1 MRRLASL
8 TFKQLRAL
16 EAVERTGSIARASEE
31 LGLSAPAVHSQLKAL
46 DETFGCAMLSRAGSG
61 KFRVTAEGRALL
73 DAHLRA
79 DAGFRLALR
88 RIDSL
93 QKGMAGT
100 VVLGVVSTGKYFA
113 PGIVARLRRAYPEIE
128 ILLQI
133 GNRDR
138 IIAGVQDGA
147 FDLAIMGRPPREPPL
162 EALSIGDHPHVL
174 IAGPDHPLA
183 GRGDLTA
190 DEVLA
195 ETILMR
201 EQGSGTRILA
211 TRFLDRLGEGKTYER
226 TEMGT
231 NETIKQAVIAGL
243 GIALISYH
251 TVVEELRSGR
261 LVALD
266 LPGLPI
272 LRHWFLLHRSD
283 TVLSGAGRTVLAFI
297 AAEKDGF
304 LPAWPPGR
312 GQDVSSKDRGPGS
325 A

>member
-16 EAVERTGSIARASEE
+16 EAVDRTGSISRAAEE

-46 DETFGCAMLSRAGSG
+46 DQTFGCAMLSRDGAGP
-61 KFRVTAEGRALL
+61 FHATPEGAALL
-73 DAHLRA
+73 QAHEKA
-79 DAGFRLALR
+79 DAGFRMALH
-88 RIDSL
+88 RIDAL

-113 PGIVARLRRAYPEIE
+113 PGIVARLRRSCPDIE
-128 ILLQI
+128 ILLQV
-133 GNRDR
+133 GNRDT
-138 IIAGVQDGA
+138 IITALQDGA
-147 FDLAIMGRPPREPPL
+147 LDLAIMGRPPRDPPL
-162 EALSIGDHPHVL
+162 EAISLGDHPHVL
-174 IAGPDHPLA
+174 IAPPDHPLA
-183 GRGDLTA
+183 GAERITPD
-190 DEVLA
+190 DVLA

-211 TRFLDRLGEGKTYER
+211 TRFLDRIGEGKTYER
-226 TEMGT
+226 VEMGT

-243 GIALISYH
+243 GLALISYH

-272 LRHWFLLHRSD
+272 TRHWFLLHRAE
-283 TVLSGAGRTVLAFI
+283 TPLSGAARTVWEFI
-297 AAEKDGF
+297 AAEKDSF
-304 LPAWPPGR
+304 LPAWPP
-312 GQDVSSKDRGPGS
+312 V
-325 A
+325 